1 MRGHDVSLKHTI
13 LGILVDRPRHGY
25 DLKRALSPA
34 LPRRRLMNDGI
45 LYPLLARMEKEGLV
59 RSRVEPG
66 DGRPDRRVFELT
78 DSGRQAFFDWLRGT
92 AFEED
97 EVSYDFF
104 LGHPFLTKCMFF
116 KHLSREEVRAKLAAQ
131 AEAAAAKLETFHQI
145 RAGMVER
152 DVDPFRIAILDLGI
166 DQQREKIRWLE
177 RLSNELEQILS
188 QARTGGGDV

>member
-1 MRGHDVSLKHTI
+1 MSLKHTI
-13 LGILVDRPRHGY
+13 LGILVDGPRHGY

-66 DGRPDRRVFELT
+66 GGRPDRRVFELS
-78 DSGRQAFFDWLRGT
+78 DSGRRLFFDWLRGP

-116 KHLSREEVRAKLAAQ
+116 KHLSPEEVRAKLTAQ
-131 AEAAAAKLETFHQI
+131 AETAAAKLQTFHEI
-145 RAGMVER
+145 REGMVER

-177 RLSNELEQILS
+177 KVGNKLEKILS

>member
-1 MRGHDVSLKHTI
+1 MSLKNTI
-13 LGILVDRPRHGY
+13 LGILIDKPRHGY
-25 DLKRALSPA
+25 ELKQALSPA

-66 DGRPDRRVFELT
+66 DGRPDRRVFEPT
-78 DSGRQAFFDWLRGT
+78 EGGRRAFFDWLRGP

-131 AEAAAAKLETFHQI
+131 TETAAAKLDAFYRI
-145 RAGMVER
+145 REGMVER
-152 DVDPFRIAILDLGI
+152 GVDPMRIAILDLGVA
-166 DQQREKIRWLE
+166 QQQEKIRWLE
-177 RLSNELEQILS
+177 NLSNQLDQILS
-188 QARTGGGDV
+188 QVRPGGGDV

>member
-1 MRGHDVSLKHTI
+1 MSLKHTI
-13 LGILVDRPRHGY
+13 LGILVDGPRHGY

-66 DGRPDRRVFELT
+66 DGRPDRRVFEPT
-78 DSGRQAFFDWLRGT
+78 DSGRQAFFDWLRGP

-104 LGHPFLTKCMFF
+104 LGHPFLAKCVFF
-116 KHLSREEVRAKLAAQ
+116 KHLSPEEVRAKLTAQ
-131 AEAAAAKLETFHQI
+131 AETAAAKLDTFHQI
-145 RAGMVER
+145 REGMVER

-166 DQQREKIRWLE
+166 DQQREKIHWLE
-177 RLSNELEQILS
+177 KLGNEAEKILS

>member
-1 MRGHDVSLKHTI
+1 MSLKHTI
-13 LGILVDRPRHGY
+13 LGILVDKPRHGY
-25 DLKRALSPA
+25 DLKQALSPA

-66 DGRPDRRVFELT
+66 DGKPDRRVFELT
-78 DSGRQAFFDWLRGT
+78 DSGRWVFFDWLRGP

-104 LGHPFLTKCMFF
+104 LGHPFLAKCMFF

-131 AEAAAAKLETFHQI
+131 AETAAAKLEAFFRI
-145 RAGMVER
+145 REGMVER
-152 DVDPFRIAILDLGI
+152 GVDPLRIAILDLGVA
-166 DQQREKIRWLE
+166 QQREKIRWLE
-177 RLSNELEQILS
+177 KLSSELDQILS
-188 QARTGGGDV
+188 EVRTGGGNV

>member
-1 MRGHDVSLKHTI
+1 VSLKNTI
-13 LGILVDRPRHGY
+13 LGILIDGPRHGY

-34 LPRRRLMNDGI
+34 LPRQRLMNDGI

-66 DGRPDRRVFELT
+66 DGRPDRRVFEPT
-78 DSGRQAFFDWLRGT
+78 AAGRRVFFDWLRGP

-97 EVSYDFF
+97 EVTYDFF

-131 AEAAAAKLETFHQI
+131 AETAAAKLEAFYRI
-145 RAGMVER
+145 REGMVER
-152 DVDPFRIAILDLGI
+152 GADPLRIAILDLGVA
-166 DQQREKIRWLE
+166 QQREKIRWLE
-177 RLSNELEQILS
+177 KLGNELDRILS
-188 QARTGGGDV
+188 QARTGGGNV

>member
-34 LPRRRLMNDGI
+34 LPRQRLMNDGI

-78 DSGRQAFFDWLRGT
+78 EGGRQVFFDWLRGP

-116 KHLSREEVRAKLAAQ
+116 KHLSLDEVRAKLMAQ
-131 AEAAAAKLETFHQI
+131 AETAAAKLETFHQI

-177 RLSNELEQILS
+177 KLGNELEKILS
-188 QARTGGGDV
+188 EVRTGGGDV

>member
-1 MRGHDVSLKHTI
+1 MSLKNTI
-13 LGILVDRPRHGY
+13 LGILIDKPRHGY
-25 DLKRALSPA
+25 ELKQALSPA

-66 DGRPDRRVFELT
+66 DGRPDRRVFEPT
-78 DSGRQAFFDWLRGT
+78 EGGRRAFFDWLRGP

-131 AEAAAAKLETFHQI
+131 AETAAAKLEAFHRI
-145 RAGMVER
+145 REGMVER
-152 DVDPFRIAILDLGI
+152 SVDPMRIAILDLGVA
-166 DQQREKIRWLE
+166 QQREKIRWLE
-177 RLSNELEQILS
+177 KLSNELDQILS
-188 QARTGGGDV
+188 QVRPGGGDV

>member
-1 MRGHDVSLKHTI
+1 VSLKNTI
-13 LGILVDRPRHGY
+13 LGILIDGPRHGY

-34 LPRRRLMNDGI
+34 LPRQRLMNDGI

-66 DGRPDRRVFELT
+66 DGRPDRRVFEPT
-78 DSGRQAFFDWLRGT
+78 AAGRQVFFDWLRGP

-116 KHLSREEVRAKLAAQ
+116 KHLSPAEVRAKLAAQ
-131 AEAAAAKLETFHQI
+131 AESAAAKLESFRQI
-145 RAGMVER
+145 REGMVER
-152 DVDPFRIAILDLGI
+152 GVDPLRIAILDLGVA
-166 DQQREKIRWLE
+166 QQREKIRWLQN
-177 RLSNELEQILS
+177 LSNELDRILS
-188 QARTGGGDV
+188 QFRTGGGDV

>member
-1 MRGHDVSLKHTI
+1 VSLKHTI

-34 LPRRRLMNDGI
+34 LPRRRLVNDGI

-59 RSRVEPG
+59 RSRVERG

-78 DSGRQAFFDWLRGT
+78 ESGRGLFFDWLRGP

-116 KHLSREEVRAKLAAQ
+116 KHLAPEEVRAKVAAQ
-131 AEAAAAKLETFHQI
+131 AETAAAKLETFHQI

-177 RLSNELEQILS
+177 KLSNELNRILS
-188 QARTGGGDV
+188 QVRTGGGDV

>member
-1 MRGHDVSLKHTI
+1 MSLKHTI

-34 LPRRRLMNDGI
+34 LPRQRLMNDGI

-59 RSRVEPG
+59 RSRIEPG

-78 DSGRQAFFDWLRGT
+78 VSGRRVFFDWLRGP

-116 KHLSREEVRAKLAAQ
+116 KHLSPEEIRAKLAAQ
-131 AEAAAAKLETFHQI
+131 AESAAAKLETFHQI
-145 RAGMVER
+145 REGMVER

-166 DQQREKIRWLE
+166 EQQREKIRWIE
-177 RLSNELEQILS
+177 KLSNQLEQIVS
-188 QARTGGGDV
+188 EARTGGGDV

>member
-1 MRGHDVSLKHTI
+1 MTLKHTI

-34 LPRRRLMNDGI
+34 LPRRRLVNDGI

-78 DSGRQAFFDWLRGT
+78 DSGRRAFFDWLRGP

-116 KHLSREEVRAKLAAQ
+116 KHLSPEEVRAKLTAQ
-131 AEAAAAKLETFHQI
+131 AETAAAKLETFHQI
-145 RAGMVER
+145 REGMVER
-152 DVDPFRIAILDLGI
+152 GVDPFRIAILDLGI

-177 RLSNELEQILS
+177 KLSNELEQILS
-188 QARTGGGDV
+188 QVRTGGGDV

>member
-1 MRGHDVSLKHTI
+1 MTLKHTI
-13 LGILVDRPRHGY
+13 LGILVDGPRHGY

-66 DGRPDRRVFELT
+66 DGRPDRRVLELT
-78 DSGRQAFFDWLRGT
+78 DNGRQAFFDWLRGP

-97 EVSYDFF
+97 EVGYDFF
-104 LGHPFLTKCMFF
+104 LGHPFLAKCVFF
-116 KHLSREEVRAKLAAQ
+116 KHLPPEEVRAKLTAQ
-131 AEAAAAKLETFHQI
+131 TETAAAKLETFHQI
-145 RAGMVER
+145 REGMVER
-152 DVDPFRIAILDLGI
+152 GVDPFRIAILDLGI

-177 RLSNELEQILS
+177 KLGNELEKILPR
-188 QARTGGGDV
+188 AKTGGGDV